1 MSRPKQ
7 IENNSVFSIREA
19 AAACESGH
27 REKARANKPLPV
39 EVRELFLAVIYVVR
53 PFRHVLGDLGLTSNE
68 AWGSPGPMTSGRQR
82 YKPR

>member
-1 MSRPKQ
+1 
-7 IENNSVFSIREA
+7 
-19 AAACESGH
+19 
-27 REKARANKPLPV
+27 
-39 EVRELFLAVIYVVR
+39 VIYVVR